1 VVDGELAPVMIVG
14 DGVVDD
20 VLQAT
25 VISNLWSAT
34 SISSSNSDEVWLETT
49 TASVVVGE
57 FEKLQEKAG
66 QRCYSTRQRE
76 GRRLGGLR
84 GKGEAGPRRNRRR
97 LAVAPVSSGYEIE
110 QPGGVFCRGKR
121 EGKGEG
127 VLGFIGTVLM
137 AS

>member
-1 VVDGELAPVMIVG
+1 VVNAELALVMIVG

-34 SISSSNSDEVWLETT
+34 SISSSNGDEVRLGTT

-57 FEKLQEKAG
+57 LEKLQEKAG
-66 QRCYSTRQRE
+66 QRCHSTCQKE
-76 GRRLGGLR
+76 GRRLGGSR
-84 GKGEAGPRRNRRR
+84 GKGEASLRGYRQNSAACLHGLRRGIP
-97 LAVAPVSSGYEIE
+97 LAWQLRVE
-110 QPGGVFCRGKR
+110 RGR
-121 EGKGEG
+121 EEKGEG